1 MSFLLDLRRETMDA
15 HLVGSGLSFSVEEHI
30 RRVLYRFDCTQIIEF
45 AGEAVGL
52 LKVSRDDKD
61 WHLIQI
67 QLKPVLQGQGLG
79 TQLIQ
84 TVIHE
89 ARNAGASLSLNVLKA
104 NPALRLYE
112 RLGFVVVED
121 APHAYEMVLAR

>member
-1 MSFLLDLRRETMDA
+1 M
-15 HLVGSGLSFSVEEHI
+15 
-30 RRVLYRFDCTQIIEF
+30 
-45 AGEAVGL
+45 
-52 LKVSRDDKD
+52 SRDGKD

-67 QLKPVLQGQGLG
+67 QMKPVFQGQGLG

-89 ARNAGASLSLNVLKA
+89 ARSAGASLSLNVLKA

-121 APHAYEMVLAR
+121 APHAYGMVLAR